1 MKNLDIDKETMEI
14 NLKAK
19 PACRPTRKPQTTAAH
34 RRPPQDRMGS
44 CKATNLSL

>member
-14 NLKAK
+14 NLKVK
-19 PACRPTRKPQTTAAH
+19 PACRPTHRQVWKPQTTAGH

-44 CKATNLSL
+44 C